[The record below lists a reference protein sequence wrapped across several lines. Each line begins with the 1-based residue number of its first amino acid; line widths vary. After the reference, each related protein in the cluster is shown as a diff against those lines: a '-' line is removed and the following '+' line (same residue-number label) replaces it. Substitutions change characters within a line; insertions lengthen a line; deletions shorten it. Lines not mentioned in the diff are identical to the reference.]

1 MDLDFSIFRDPWVYV
16 SVLLM
21 PLAII
26 GLAKSWKT
34 FKDKRAERDA
44 AAKPQS

>member
-21 PLAII
+21 PFAII
-26 GLAKSWKT
+26 GLAKSWAQ
-34 FKDKRAERDA
+34 FKVKRAERDA
-44 AAKPQS
+44 AAAQKS